1 MPDNPPMMNTP
12 PEVHSEVAE
21 EFAKTVAA
29 RMDGAHNARKS
40 VGDMLSVA
48 VKPDLKDGAA
58 GT

>member
-12 PEVHSEVAE
+12 PEIQSEVAE

-29 RMDGAHNARKS
+29 RMDGAHNARLS

-48 VKPDLKDGAA
+48 VKPDLKDGPA